1 LGGLAQEEAMSEEKK
16 YSTKELIE
24 NLSNALKNGYEE
36 LGETDIGD
44 LLLMCVR
51 PTTLAEDEAWACS
64 MCGATYLEHQ
74 VGAHDHLFNGT
85 LRL

>member
-1 LGGLAQEEAMSEEKK
+1 MEPEKV

-24 NLSNALKNGYEE
+24 NLNNALENGYEE

-51 PTTLAEDEAWACS
+51 PTRRAADRAYCDCDDTRVSEFDDACEL
-64 MCGATYLEHQ
+64 CGLPKSP
-74 VGAHDHLFNGT
+74 
-85 LRL
+85 RR